1 MGRRLAASSRRGRDA
16 RCRTPVRIVSTMDA
30 GPGDPAQHPRDP
42 SRTALWLPELKVSST
57 RSVKNKRV
65 FYVKYLAHDIYAD
78 ILRAR
83 PDVRLDRL
91 ENESAGEI
99 SVPILAAAHAY
110 QIGAARDEL
119 APHFHVDRDLLR
131 RAPNLLIVS
140 SNGAGFDPVDV
151 DACTAAGVLVVKQSG
166 GNANSVAEH
175 ALGMLLT
182 LSKRILEADRA
193 LRREANVNRNAL
205 MGNEVGGKTIGIVGL
220 GNVGRRIAELCKV
233 LLHMKVIAYD
243 PYLTGQEMAA
253 RGGEKVELDDLLRRS
268 DFVSISCPLNK
279 DDRGMIGKRE
289 FALMQ
294 PHAFFITTARG
305 FIHDEAALEDA
316 LRHKRIAGA
325 GLDVWAKE
333 PPPPD
338 HPLLQFDNVLASPH
352 TAGVTKEARMNMG
365 KIAAEQMLDA
375 LDGKR
380 APRIVNPEVW
390 PDYARRF
397 ERTFGFTPG

>member
-1 MGRRLAASSRRGRDA
+1 M
-16 RCRTPVRIVSTMDA
+16 
-30 GPGDPAQHPRDP
+30 
-42 SRTALWLPELKVSST
+42 
-57 RSVKNKRV
+57 SVNNKRV
-65 FYVKYLAHDIYAD
+65 FYVKYLAHEIYAD

-91 ENESAGEI
+91 ENESPDETAA
-99 SVPILAAAHAY
+99 PILAAAHVY
-110 QIGAARDEL
+110 QIGAARDEI
-119 APHFHVDRDLLR
+119 APHFHAGHDLLR

-151 DACTAAGVLVVKQSG
+151 EACTEAGVVVVNQSG

-182 LSKRILEADRA
+182 LSKRIVEADRA

-205 MGNEVGGKTIGIVGL
+205 MGTEAQGKTIGIIGL
-220 GNVGRRIAELCKV
+220 GNVGRRIAELCKGLFRMNV
-233 LLHMKVIAYD
+233 LAYD
-243 PYLTGQEMAA
+243 PYLSTTEMAA
-253 RGGEKVELDDLLRRS
+253 RGGEKVELDELLRRS
-268 DFVSISCPLNK
+268 DYVSISCPLTRDN
-279 DDRGMIGKRE
+279 RNMIGARE

-294 PHAFFITTARG
+294 KHAYFITTARG
-305 FIHDEAALEDA
+305 FIHDEAALADA
-316 LRHKRIAGA
+316 LRNKQIAGA

-352 TAGVTKEARMNMG
+352 TAGVTREARENMG
-365 KIAAEQMLDA
+365 RIAAEQVLDA

-380 APRIVNPEVW
+380 PPRIINPEVW
-390 PDYARRF
+390 PRYVKRF
-397 ERTFGFTPG
+397 EQAFGFLPA